1 MFKPFGTVSPHPPNR
16 CAVGPLP
23 LPPGEGVEQ
32 AQPSPPNPVLFVTQ
46 ANPRKELPMTAIKTL
61 TAVAAAT
68 LTLAAA
74 GVASAQTPYGQQP
87 SAGGQVLEAILGTLF
102 GSGQTTLDSEWSRG
116 RRPLFNQR
124 AQFETRLDAGVRDGS
139 ISYNQSTRLRADYGD
154 LVALETRYAADGRFT
169 TAERTELTDRYRD
182 LTRRL
187 DSDDD
192 YDDGDDYGRWEPLA
206 GQTAAFDAR
215 VAAALRARD
224 ITRTESTRLRADF
237 QALVQLEAQ
246 YQRDGLSDRERQD
259 LEARY
264 ADLNR
269 RVGDDYMPGNGGY
282 GNDPR
287 AAQIEARIAA
297 GLRDGSISRTEASR
311 LRTEL
316 ADLSRRWA
324 DLEARVSVR
333 R

>member
-1 MFKPFGTVSPHPPNR
+1 
-16 CAVGPLP
+16 
-23 LPPGEGVEQ
+23 
-32 AQPSPPNPVLFVTQ
+32 
-46 ANPRKELPMTAIKTL
+46 MTAIKTF
-61 TAVAAAT
+61 TAAAAAA

-74 GVASAQTPYGQQP
+74 GVASAQTPYSATPYSQP
-87 SAGGQVLEAILGTLF
+87 SQEPSQGGQVLEAILGALF
-102 GSGQTTLDSEWSRG
+102 GQGQTSLDSEWSRG
-116 RRPLFNQR
+116 RRPLYNQR
-124 AQFETRLDAGVRDGS
+124 TQFEARVDAGLRDGS
-139 ISYNQSTRLRADYGD
+139 LSRRQAERLRGDYAD
-154 LVALETRYAADGRFT
+154 LVSLETRYAADGRFT
-169 TAERTELTDRYRD
+169 TAERTELNTRYRD

-187 DSDDD
+187 EELSDDD
-192 YDDGDDYGRWEPLA
+192 NGGGYGGWEPLA

-269 RVGDDYMPGNGGY
+269 RVGDDYVPGNGGY

-287 AAQIEARIAA
+287 AAQIEARITA
-297 GLRDGSISRTEASR
+297 GERSGAISRTEAAR

-324 DLEARVSVR
+324 DLEARASVR

>member
-1 MFKPFGTVSPHPPNR
+1 
-16 CAVGPLP
+16 
-23 LPPGEGVEQ
+23 
-32 AQPSPPNPVLFVTQ
+32 
-46 ANPRKELPMTAIKTL
+46 MTAIKTL
-61 TAVAAAT
+61 TAAAAAA

-74 GVASAQTPYGQQP
+74 GVASAQTPYSATPYSPQSQQP
-87 SAGGQVLEAILGTLF
+87 SQGGQVLETILGALF
-102 GSGQTTLDSEWSRG
+102 GTGQTSLDSEWSRG
-116 RRPLFNQR
+116 RRPLYNQR
-124 AQFETRLDAGVRDGS
+124 AQFETRVDAGMRDGS
-139 ISYNQSTRLRADYGD
+139 LSRRQAERLRGDYMD
-154 LVALETRYAADGRFT
+154 LVALETRFAADGRFT
-169 TAERTELTDRYRD
+169 TAERTELNDRYRD

-187 DSDDD
+187 DSLEDDDDDRDD
-192 YDDGDDYGRWEPLA
+192 YDRWEPLA

-215 VAAALRARD
+215 VAASLRARD

-269 RVGDDYMPGNGGY
+269 RVGDDYMPGNGGGY

-287 AAQIEARIAA
+287 AAQIEARINA
-297 GLRDGSISRTEASR
+297 GERNGSISRTEASR

-316 ADLSRRWA
+316 ADLTRRWA

>member
-1 MFKPFGTVSPHPPNR
+1 MTV
-16 CAVGPLP
+16 LKI
-23 LPPGEGVEQ
+23 
-32 AQPSPPNPVLFVTQ
+32 FT
-46 ANPRKELPMTAIKTL
+46 
-61 TAVAAAT
+61 AAAAAA

-74 GVASAQTPYGQQP
+74 GVASAQTPYSATPYGQQQQP
-87 SAGGQVLEAILGTLF
+87 SQGGQVLEAILGTLF
-102 GSGQTTLDSEWSRG
+102 GQGQTTLDSEWSRG
-116 RRPLFNQR
+116 RRPLYNQR
-124 AQFETRLDAGVRDGS
+124 TQFEARVDAGMRDGS
-139 ISYNQSTRLRADYGD
+139 LSRRQAEQLRGDYAD

-169 TAERTELTDRYRD
+169 TTERTELNNRYRD

-187 DSDDD
+187 EELADDD
-192 YDDGDDYGRWEPLA
+192 NDNGGGYGGWEPLY

-224 ITRTESTRLRADF
+224 ITRTESTRLSADF
-237 QALVQLEAQ
+237 RALVQLEAQ

-287 AAQIEARIAA
+287 AVQIEARITA
-297 GLRDGSISRTEASR
+297 GERSGAISRAEAAR

-324 DLEARVSVR
+324 DLEARASVR

>member
-1 MFKPFGTVSPHPPNR
+1 
-16 CAVGPLP
+16 
-23 LPPGEGVEQ
+23 
-32 AQPSPPNPVLFVTQ
+32 
-46 ANPRKELPMTAIKTL
+46 MTAIKTF
-61 TAVAAAT
+61 TAAAAAA

-74 GVASAQTPYGQQP
+74 GVASAQTPYSATPYSPQSQEP
-87 SAGGQVLEAILGTLF
+87 SQGGRVLEAILGTLF
-102 GSGQTTLDSEWSRG
+102 GQGQTTLDSEWSRG
-116 RRPLFNQR
+116 RRPLYNQR
-124 AQFETRLDAGVRDGS
+124 NQFEARVEAGSRDGS
-139 ISYNQSTRLRADYGD
+139 LNRRQAERLRADYAD

-169 TAERTELTDRYRD
+169 TAERSELNTRYRD

-187 DSDDD
+187 EELSDDD
-192 YDDGDDYGRWEPLA
+192 NGGGYGGWEPLA

-269 RVGDDYMPGNGGY
+269 RVGDDYVPGNGGY

-287 AAQIEARIAA
+287 AAQIEARITA
-297 GLRDGSISRTEASR
+297 GERSGAISRTEAAR

-324 DLEARVSVR
+324 DLEARASVR